1 MKTIDLRSDTV
12 TKPTAA
18 MKDAMLHAELGDDVF
33 GDDPSVRALEEK
45 TAAML
50 GKEAA
55 LFVPTGT
62 MGNQIC
68 IRAHTQPGDEMIC
81 SDNAHIYIYEGGG
94 FAALSGLSVA
104 CVKNESGIMKPS
116 DVKAAIRAEGSLSH
130 YPETSLI
137 CLENTANRGGGTYYS
152 LEAIQDIGAIAR
164 ERDLAYH
171 LDGARMFNAVIAS
184 GISAKDMVAP
194 FDSVSLCL
202 SKALG
207 CPVGSMIVGSRT
219 FINRCHRFRKM
230 FGGGMRQAGILAAAG
245 SYALDH
251 HIERL
256 ADDHAR
262 AKNLAEALSTVDGY
276 AVNLESVK
284 SNMVYVDVTKEGRS
298 APELVEALAKDG
310 IMITAVNDET
320 IRAVTHLQIDDV
332 GIEAAIGGFKKFVA

>member
-1 MKTIDLRSDTV
+1 MKAIDLRSDTV
-12 TKPTAA
+12 TQPTSA
-18 MKDAMLHAELGDDVF
+18 MKEAMLSAPLGDDVF
-33 GDDPSVRALEEK
+33 GDDPSVLALEEK
-45 TAAML
+45 AASML

-152 LEAIQDIGAIAR
+152 LEAIQEIGAIAR
-164 ERDLAYH
+164 ERSLAYH
-171 LDGARMFNAVIAS
+171 LDGARMFNAVVAS

-194 FDSVSLCL
+194 FDSISLCL

-207 CPVGSMIVGSRT
+207 CPVGSVIVGSRA

-230 FGGGMRQAGILAAAG
+230 FGGGMRQAGLLAAAG

-262 AKNLAEALSTVDGY
+262 AKNLAEALNSVDGY
-276 AVNLESVK
+276 RVNLESVK
-284 SNMVYVDVTKEGRS
+284 SNMVYVDVTREGRS
-298 APELVEALAKDG
+298 APELVAALANDG
-310 IMITAVNDET
+310 IMITAVNDDT
-320 IRAVTHLQIDDV
+320 IRAVTHLQIDDD
-332 GIEAAIGGFKKFVA
+332 GIEAALNGFKKFVA

>member
-1 MKTIDLRSDTV
+1 
-12 TKPTAA
+12 
-18 MKDAMLHAELGDDVF
+18 
-33 GDDPSVRALEEK
+33 
-45 TAAML
+45 
-50 GKEAA
+50 
-55 LFVPTGT
+55 
-62 MGNQIC
+62 
-68 IRAHTQPGDEMIC
+68 MIC

-152 LEAIQDIGAIAR
+152 LEAIQAIGAIAR

-207 CPVGSMIVGSRT
+207 CPVGSVIVGTRT

-256 ADDHAR
+256 ADDHTR

-276 AVNLESVK
+276 RVNLESVK

-310 IMITAVNDET
+310 VMITAVNDGT
-320 IRAVTHLQIDDV
+320 IRAVTHLQIDDA

>member
-12 TKPTAA
+12 TQPTAA
-18 MKDAMLHAELGDDVF
+18 MKEAMLNAELGDDVF

-152 LEAIQDIGAIAR
+152 LDAIQAIGAIAR
-164 ERDLAYH
+164 ERNLAYH

-207 CPVGSMIVGSRT
+207 CPVGSVIVGTRT

-256 ADDHAR
+256 ADDHER

-276 AVNLESVK
+276 RVNLESIK

-310 IMITAVNDET
+310 VMITAVNDGT
-320 IRAVTHLQIDDV
+320 IRAVTHLQIDDA

>member
-12 TKPTAA
+12 TQPTAA
-18 MKDAMLHAELGDDVF
+18 MKEAMLHAELGDDVF

-207 CPVGSMIVGSRT
+207 CPVGSVIVGTRT

-276 AVNLESVK
+276 RVNLESVK

-310 IMITAVNDET
+310 VMITAVNDGT

>member
-1 MKTIDLRSDTV
+1 MKAIDLRSDTV
-12 TKPTAA
+12 TQPTTA
-18 MKDAMLHAELGDDVF
+18 MKEAMLNAPLGDDVF
-33 GDDPSVRALEEK
+33 GDDPSVLALEEK
-45 TAAML
+45 AATML

-152 LEAIQDIGAIAR
+152 LEAIQEIGAIAR
-164 ERDLAYH
+164 ERSLAYH
-171 LDGARMFNAVIAS
+171 LDGARMFNAVVAS

-194 FDSVSLCL
+194 FDSISLCL

-207 CPVGSMIVGSRT
+207 CPVGSVILGTRT

-262 AKNLAEALSTVDGY
+262 AKNLAEALSSVDGY
-276 AVNLESVK
+276 RVNLESVK
-284 SNMVYVDVTKEGRS
+284 SNMVYVDVTRESRS
-298 APELVEALAKDG
+298 APELVEALAHDG
-310 IMITAVNDET
+310 IMITAVNDDT
-320 IRAVTHLQIDDV
+320 IRAVTHLQIDDK
-332 GIEAAIGGFKKFVA
+332 GIEAAVSGFKKFVA

>member
-1 MKTIDLRSDTV
+1 MKAIDLRSDTV
-12 TKPTAA
+12 TQPTSA
-18 MKDAMLHAELGDDVF
+18 MKEAMLSAPLGDDVF
-33 GDDPSVRALEEK
+33 GDDPSVLALEEK
-45 TAAML
+45 AASML

-81 SDNAHIYIYEGGG
+81 SDNAHVYIYEGGG

-152 LEAIQDIGAIAR
+152 LEAIQEIGAIAR
-164 ERDLAYH
+164 ERSLAYH
-171 LDGARMFNAVIAS
+171 LDGARMFNAVVAS

-194 FDSVSLCL
+194 FDSISLCL

-207 CPVGSMIVGSRT
+207 CPVGSVIVGSRA

-262 AKNLAEALSTVDGY
+262 AKNLAEALNSVDGY
-276 AVNLESVK
+276 RVNLESVK
-284 SNMVYVDVTKEGRS
+284 SNMVYVDVTREGRS
-298 APELVEALAKDG
+298 APELVAALANDG
-310 IMITAVNDET
+310 IMITAVNDDT
-320 IRAVTHLQIDDV
+320 IRAVTHLQIDDD
-332 GIEAAIGGFKKFVA
+332 GIEAALNGFKKFVA

>member
-1 MKTIDLRSDTV
+1 MTTIDLRSDTV
-12 TKPTAA
+12 TQPTAA
-18 MKDAMLHAELGDDVF
+18 MKEAMLSAPLGDDVF

-45 TAAML
+45 TAALL

-104 CVKNESGIMKPS
+104 CVKNDAGIMKPA

-152 LEAIQDIGAIAR
+152 LDAIREIGTIAQ

-171 LDGARMFNAVIAS
+171 LDGARMFNAVVAS
-184 GISAKDMVAP
+184 GISPHEMAAP

-207 CPVGSMIVGSRT
+207 CPVGSLIVGTRT
-219 FINRCHRFRKM
+219 FIDRCHRFRKM

-251 HIERL
+251 HIDRL
-256 ADDHAR
+256 TDDHTR
-262 AKNLAEALSTVDGY
+262 AKNLAEALSVLDGY
-276 AVNLESVK
+276 RVNLESVK
-284 SNMVYVDVTKEGRS
+284 SNMVYVDVTQEGRS
-298 APELVEALAKDG
+298 AHELVESLANEG
-310 IMITAVNDET
+310 VMITAVSDHT
-320 IRAVTHLQIDDV
+320 IRAVTHLQVDDEHITTAV
-332 GIEAAIGGFKKFVA
+332 DGFKNFIN

>member
-12 TKPTAA
+12 TQPTAA
-18 MKDAMLHAELGDDVF
+18 MKEAMLNAKLGDDVF

-152 LEAIQDIGAIAR
+152 LEAIQEIGAIAR
-164 ERDLAYH
+164 ERNLAYH

-207 CPVGSMIVGSRT
+207 CPVGSVIVGTRT

-256 ADDHAR
+256 ADDHGR

-310 IMITAVNDET
+310 VMITAVNDGT
-320 IRAVTHLQIDDV
+320 IRAVTHLQIDDA
-332 GIEAAIGGFKKFVA
+332 GIEAAIGSFKKFVA

>member
-12 TKPTAA
+12 TQPTAA
-18 MKDAMLHAELGDDVF
+18 MKQAMLNAELGDDVF

-152 LEAIQDIGAIAR
+152 LEAIQEIGAIAR
-164 ERDLAYH
+164 ERNLAYH

-207 CPVGSMIVGSRT
+207 CPVGSVIVGTRT

-256 ADDHAR
+256 ADDHGR

-310 IMITAVNDET
+310 VMITAVNDGT

>member
-1 MKTIDLRSDTV
+1 MKAIDLRSDTV
-12 TKPTAA
+12 TQPTTA
-18 MKDAMLHAELGDDVF
+18 MKEAMLNAPLGDDVF
-33 GDDPSVRALEEK
+33 GDDPSVLALEEK
-45 TAAML
+45 AATML

-104 CVKNESGIMKPS
+104 CVKNDSGIMKPS

-152 LEAIQDIGAIAR
+152 LEAIQEIGAIAR
-164 ERDLAYH
+164 ERSLAYH
-171 LDGARMFNAVIAS
+171 LDGARMFNAVVAS
-184 GISAKDMVAP
+184 GISAKEMVAP
-194 FDSVSLCL
+194 FDSISLCL

-207 CPVGSMIVGSRT
+207 CPVGSVIVGTRT

-262 AKNLAEALSTVDGY
+262 AKNLAEALNSVDGY
-276 AVNLESVK
+276 RVNLESVK
-284 SNMVYVDVTKEGRS
+284 SNMVYVDVTRESRS
-298 APELVEALAKDG
+298 APELVEALAHDG
-310 IMITAVNDET
+310 IMITAVNDDT
-320 IRAVTHLQIDDV
+320 IRAVTHLQIDDE
-332 GIEAAIGGFKKFVA
+332 GIEAAVSGFKKFVA

>member
-1 MKTIDLRSDTV
+1 MKAIDLRSDTV
-12 TKPTAA
+12 TQPTTA
-18 MKDAMLHAELGDDVF
+18 MKEAMLNAPLGDDVF
-33 GDDPSVRALEEK
+33 GDDPSVLALEEK
-45 TAAML
+45 AATML

-152 LEAIQDIGAIAR
+152 LEAIQEIGAIAR
-164 ERDLAYH
+164 ERSLAYH
-171 LDGARMFNAVIAS
+171 LDGARMFNAVVAS

-194 FDSVSLCL
+194 FDSISLCL

-207 CPVGSMIVGSRT
+207 CPVGSVIVGTRT
-219 FINRCHRFRKM
+219 FINRCHRFRKCS
-230 FGGGMRQAGILAAAG
+230 GAVC
-245 SYALDH
+245 
-251 HIERL
+251 
-256 ADDHAR
+256 
-262 AKNLAEALSTVDGY
+262 AKPAFWPPRVLTRWTTTLNA
-276 AVNLESVK
+276 
-284 SNMVYVDVTKEGRS
+284 
-298 APELVEALAKDG
+298 
-310 IMITAVNDET
+310 
-320 IRAVTHLQIDDV
+320 
-332 GIEAAIGGFKKFVA
+332 

>member
-12 TKPTAA
+12 TQPTTA
-18 MKDAMLHAELGDDVF
+18 MKEAMLNAPLGDDVF
-33 GDDPSVRALEEK
+33 GDDPSVLALEEK
-45 TAAML
+45 AATML

-152 LEAIQDIGAIAR
+152 LEAIQEIGAIAR
-164 ERDLAYH
+164 ERSLAYH
-171 LDGARMFNAVIAS
+171 LDGARMFNAVVAS
-184 GISAKDMVAP
+184 GISAKEMVAP
-194 FDSVSLCL
+194 FDSISLCL

-207 CPVGSMIVGSRT
+207 CPVGSVIVGTRT

-230 FGGGMRQAGILAAAG
+230 FGGGMRQAGLLAAAG

-262 AKNLAEALSTVDGY
+262 AKNLAEALSSVDGY
-276 AVNLESVK
+276 RVNLESVK
-284 SNMVYVDVTKEGRS
+284 SNMVYVDVTRDGRS
-298 APELVEALAKDG
+298 APELVEALAHDG
-310 IMITAVNDET
+310 IMITAVNDDT
-320 IRAVTHLQIDDV
+320 IRAVTHLQIDDE
-332 GIEAAIGGFKKFVA
+332 GIEAAVSGFKKFVA

>member
-12 TKPTAA
+12 TQPTAA
-18 MKDAMLHAELGDDVF
+18 MKEAMLNAKLGDDVF

-152 LEAIQDIGAIAR
+152 LEAIQEIGAIAR
-164 ERDLAYH
+164 ERNLAYH

-207 CPVGSMIVGSRT
+207 CPVGSVIVGTRT

-256 ADDHAR
+256 ADDHGR

-310 IMITAVNDET
+310 VMITAVNDGT

>member
-1 MKTIDLRSDTV
+1 MKAIDLRSDTV
-12 TKPTAA
+12 TQPTTA
-18 MKDAMLHAELGDDVF
+18 MKEAMLNAPLGDDVF
-33 GDDPSVRALEEK
+33 GDDPSVLALEEK
-45 TAAML
+45 AATML

-152 LEAIQDIGAIAR
+152 LEAIQEIGAIAR
-164 ERDLAYH
+164 ERSLAYH
-171 LDGARMFNAVIAS
+171 LDGARMFNAVVAS

-194 FDSVSLCL
+194 FDSISLCL

-207 CPVGSMIVGSRT
+207 CPVGSVIVGTRT

-262 AKNLAEALSTVDGY
+262 AKNLAEALNSVDGY
-276 AVNLESVK
+276 RVNLESVK
-284 SNMVYVDVTKEGRS
+284 SNMVYVDVTREGRS
-298 APELVEALAKDG
+298 APELVRSTGA
-310 IMITAVNDET
+310 
-320 IRAVTHLQIDDV
+320 
-332 GIEAAIGGFKKFVA
+332 

>member
-1 MKTIDLRSDTV
+1 
-12 TKPTAA
+12 
-18 MKDAMLHAELGDDVF
+18 MLNAPLGDDVF
-33 GDDPSVRALEEK
+33 GDDPSVLALEEK
-45 TAAML
+45 AATML

-152 LEAIQDIGAIAR
+152 LEAIQEIGAIAR
-164 ERDLAYH
+164 ERSLAYH
-171 LDGARMFNAVIAS
+171 LDGARMFNAVVAS

-194 FDSVSLCL
+194 FDSISLCL

-207 CPVGSMIVGSRT
+207 CPVGSVIVGTRT

-230 FGGGMRQAGILAAAG
+230 FGGGMRQAGLLAAAG

-262 AKNLAEALSTVDGY
+262 AKNLAEALNSVDGY
-276 AVNLESVK
+276 RVNLESVK
-284 SNMVYVDVTKEGRS
+284 SNMVYVDVTRESRS
-298 APELVEALAKDG
+298 APELVEALAHDG
-310 IMITAVNDET
+310 IMITAVNDDT
-320 IRAVTHLQIDDV
+320 IRAVTHLQIDDE
-332 GIEAAIGGFKKFVA
+332 GIEAAVRGFQKFVA

>member
-1 MKTIDLRSDTV
+1 MKAIDLRSDTV
-12 TKPTAA
+12 TQPTSA
-18 MKDAMLHAELGDDVF
+18 MKEAMLSAPLGDDVF
-33 GDDPSVRALEEK
+33 GDDPSVLALEEK
-45 TAAML
+45 AASML

-152 LEAIQDIGAIAR
+152 LEAIQEIGAIAR
-164 ERDLAYH
+164 ERSLAYH
-171 LDGARMFNAVIAS
+171 LDGARMFNAVVAS

-194 FDSVSLCL
+194 FDSISLCL

-207 CPVGSMIVGSRT
+207 CPVGSVIVGSRA

-262 AKNLAEALSTVDGY
+262 AKNLAEALNSVDGY
-276 AVNLESVK
+276 RVNLESVK
-284 SNMVYVDVTKEGRS
+284 SNMVYVDVTREGRS
-298 APELVEALAKDG
+298 APELVAALANDG
-310 IMITAVNDET
+310 IMITAVNDDT
-320 IRAVTHLQIDDV
+320 IRAVTHLQIDDD
-332 GIEAAIGGFKKFVA
+332 GIEAALNGFKKFVA

>member
-1 MKTIDLRSDTV
+1 MKAIDLRSDTV
-12 TKPTAA
+12 TQPTTA
-18 MKDAMLHAELGDDVF
+18 MKEAMLNAPLGDDVF
-33 GDDPSVRALEEK
+33 GDDPSVLALEEK
-45 TAAML
+45 PRRCSD
-50 GKEAA
+50 KEAA

-152 LEAIQDIGAIAR
+152 LEAIQEIGAIAR
-164 ERDLAYH
+164 ERSLAYH
-171 LDGARMFNAVIAS
+171 LDGARMFNAVVAS

-194 FDSVSLCL
+194 FDSISLCL

-207 CPVGSMIVGSRT
+207 CPVGSVIVGTRT

-262 AKNLAEALSTVDGY
+262 AKNLAEALSGVDGY
-276 AVNLESVK
+276 SSESRERQIQ
-284 SNMVYVDVTKEGRS
+284 YGLCRRHREGRS
-298 APELVEALAKDG
+298 APELVEALAHDG
-310 IMITAVNDET
+310 IMITAVNDDT
-320 IRAVTHLQIDDV
+320 VRAVTHLQIDDE
-332 GIEAAIGGFKKFVA
+332 GIEAAVSGFQKFVA

>member
-12 TKPTAA
+12 TQPTAA
-18 MKDAMLHAELGDDVF
+18 MKQAMLNAELGDDVF

-152 LEAIQDIGAIAR
+152 LEAIQEIGAIAR
-164 ERDLAYH
+164 ERNLAYH

-207 CPVGSMIVGSRT
+207 CPVGSVIVGTRT

-256 ADDHAR
+256 ADDHGR

-310 IMITAVNDET
+310 VMITAVNDGT
-320 IRAVTHLQIDDV
+320 IRAVTHLQIDDA

>member
-1 MKTIDLRSDTV
+1 
-12 TKPTAA
+12 
-18 MKDAMLHAELGDDVF
+18 
-33 GDDPSVRALEEK
+33 
-45 TAAML
+45 
-50 GKEAA
+50 
-55 LFVPTGT
+55 

-152 LEAIQDIGAIAR
+152 LEAIQEIGAIAR
-164 ERDLAYH
+164 ERSLAYH
-171 LDGARMFNAVIAS
+171 LDGARMFNAVVAS

-194 FDSVSLCL
+194 FDSISLCL

-207 CPVGSMIVGSRT
+207 CPVGSVILGAGT

-230 FGGGMRQAGILAAAG
+230 FGGGMRQAGIWPPRVL
-245 SYALDH
+245 
-251 HIERL
+251 
-256 ADDHAR
+256 
-262 AKNLAEALSTVDGY
+262 T
-276 AVNLESVK
+276 
-284 SNMVYVDVTKEGRS
+284 RS
-298 APELVEALAKDG
+298 GPP
-310 IMITAVNDET
+310 
-320 IRAVTHLQIDDV
+320 H
-332 GIEAAIGGFKKFVA
+332 

>member
-12 TKPTAA
+12 TQPTAA
-18 MKDAMLHAELGDDVF
+18 MKQAMLNAELGDDVF

-152 LEAIQDIGAIAR
+152 LEAIQEIGAIAR
-164 ERDLAYH
+164 ERNLAYH

-207 CPVGSMIVGSRT
+207 CPVGSVIVGTRT

-256 ADDHAR
+256 ADDHGR

-276 AVNLESVK
+276 RVNLESVK

-310 IMITAVNDET
+310 VMITAVNDGT
-320 IRAVTHLQIDDV
+320 IRAVTHLQIDDA

>member
-1 MKTIDLRSDTV
+1 MKAIDLRSDTV
-12 TKPTAA
+12 TQPTSA
-18 MKDAMLHAELGDDVF
+18 MKEAMLSAPLGDDVF
-33 GDDPSVRALEEK
+33 GDDPSVLALEEK
-45 TAAML
+45 AASML

-152 LEAIQDIGAIAR
+152 LEAIQEIGVIAR
-164 ERDLAYH
+164 ERSLAYH
-171 LDGARMFNAVIAS
+171 LDGARMFNAVVAS
-184 GISAKDMVAP
+184 GISAKEMVAP
-194 FDSVSLCL
+194 FDSISLCL

-207 CPVGSMIVGSRT
+207 CPVGSVIVGSRA

-262 AKNLAEALSTVDGY
+262 AKNLAEALSAVDGY

-284 SNMVYVDVTKEGRS
+284 SNMIYVDVTREGRS
-298 APELVEALAKDG
+298 APELVAALANDG
-310 IMITAVNDET
+310 IMITAVNNET
-320 IRAVTHLQIDDV
+320 IRAVTHLQIDDE
-332 GIEAAIGGFKKFVA
+332 GIEAALNGFKKFVA

>member
-1 MKTIDLRSDTV
+1 MTAIDLRSDTV
-12 TKPTAA
+12 TQPTTA
-18 MKDAMLHAELGDDVF
+18 MKEAMLSAPLGDDVF
-33 GDDPSVRALEEK
+33 GDDPSVIALEEK
-45 TAAML
+45 AASML

-55 LFVPTGT
+55 LFVPTGP
-62 MGNQIC
+62 MGTQIC

-152 LEAIQDIGAIAR
+152 LEAIQEIGAIAR
-164 ERDLAYH
+164 ERSLAYH
-171 LDGARMFNAVIAS
+171 LDGARMFNAVVAS

-194 FDSVSLCL
+194 FDSISLCL

-207 CPVGSMIVGSRT
+207 CPVGSVIVGSRA

-262 AKNLAEALSTVDGY
+262 AKNLAEALNSVDGY
-276 AVNLESVK
+276 RVNLESVK
-284 SNMVYVDVTKEGRS
+284 SNMVYVDVTREGRS
-298 APELVEALAKDG
+298 APELVAALANDG
-310 IMITAVNDET
+310 IMITAVNDDT
-320 IRAVTHLQIDDV
+320 IRAVTHLQIDDD
-332 GIEAAIGGFKKFVA
+332 GIEAALNGFKKFVA